1 MKPLDV
7 IVIGGGPAG
16 LSAALLLGRA
26 RCAVA
31 LFDDNR
37 PRNARASGVHGFV
50 TRDDIPPAELRR
62 AGREQLAPYDVS
74 LRDEHVSS
82 VRRVAGGFE
91 AETASG
97 RTEGR
102 KILIAS
108 GMKDRI
114 PKLEGL
120 EAIYARSAHQCP
132 FCDGW
137 EERDGALAA
146 YGSGDEGAIA
156 ALGLLTWSADIVY
169 FTDGQPPPSEE
180 KATVLAKKKIR
191 IVCDPIDRLDHED
204 GRLTHVVLE
213 SGQTIARSAL
223 FLHHGQVPATTF
235 ATDLGCRVDPEK
247 GIVKCDAHGRTSVTG
262 VYVAGDLSGRAE
274 FAIVAAGE
282 GARAAHAIVCDLR
295 EEQT

>member
-1 MKPLDV
+1 
-7 IVIGGGPAG
+7 A
-16 LSAALLLGRA
+16 
-26 RCAVA
+26 
-31 LFDDNR
+31 
-37 PRNARASGVHGFV
+37 GVHGFV
-50 TRDDIPPAELRR
+50 TRDDIPPDELRR

-74 LRDEHVSS
+74 LRDEHVLA

-102 KILIAS
+102 MILIAS
-108 GMKDRI
+108 GMRDRI

-120 EAIYARSAHQCP
+120 EAIYAKSAHQCP

-156 ALGLLTWSADIVY
+156 ALGLLTWSKDIIY
-169 FTDGQPPPSEE
+169 FTGGQAPPSAE
-180 KATVLAKKKIR
+180 KAAVLAKKRIR
-191 IVCDPIDRLDHED
+191 IVCDPIARLANED

-213 SGQTIARSAL
+213 GGQAIARSAL

-235 ATDLGCRVDPEK
+235 AVDLGCDAEPEK
-247 GIVKCDAHGRTSVTG
+247 GFVKCDAHGRTNAKG
-262 VYVAGDLSGRAE
+262 VYVAGDLSGGAE
-274 FAIVAAGE
+274 LAIVAAGE

-295 EEQT
+295 EERT